1 MDRCSG
7 NRIMEFTDNACKPSN
22 KDRFLLRSLRG
33 RSVQVLDK
41 SVSALNC
48 YFNYMIDHA
57 KQGGYR
63 VLLVLCLVMLLRVVI
78 LRQTYVDVVWNI
90 RKI

>member
-1 MDRCSG
+1 VDRCSS
-7 NRIMEFTDNACKPSN
+7 NRVMRFTDNACKPSN

-63 VLLVLCLVMLLRVVI
+63 MLLVFCLVALLRVI
-78 LRQTYVDVVWNI
+78 LLRQTYVDMV
-90 RKI
+90 